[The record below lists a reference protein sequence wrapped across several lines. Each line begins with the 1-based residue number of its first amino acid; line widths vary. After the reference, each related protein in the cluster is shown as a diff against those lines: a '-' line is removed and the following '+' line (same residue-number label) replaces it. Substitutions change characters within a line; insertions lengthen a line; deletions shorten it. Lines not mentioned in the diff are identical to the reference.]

1 MGIVALRG
9 PAIGMT
15 LGHEYGT
22 LRAVVRRRPLIV
34 APVDGSADGNTTVD
48 YALALAGRRG
58 ADVDLLHVVR
68 PRGPSV
74 FDNPDIAL
82 VGQTSSS
89 RHVADPS
96 DERALLER
104 PTVTVGPEGT
114 HIRNVTYKG
123 EPGKAIAAYAQLSE
137 AAAIIIGKYYGS
149 PRWRRSGNIA
159 VSLGRSAPIP
169 VLIVPPPMDGDPVTA
184 AAPFAHIVSAAD
196 FTVSSAVAL
205 RAALDIARASGGRV
219 TLVHAMKDTPGRM
232 VFSGFEALGAIDEI
246 HAKAAKVAARLR
258 RAIPASAA
266 GRVDSRVTTGEPQ
279 RGILD
284 VAAQVDA
291 DLIVIGVPPRSR
303 FDEVLFGST
312 LRGVVR
318 RASCPVLVVP
328 VIAGAHQWIVGA
340 TS

>member
-1 MGIVALRG
+1 MR
-9 PAIGMT
+9 
-15 LGHEYGT
+15 E
-22 LRAVVRRRPLIV
+22 RPLIV
-34 APVDGSADGNTTVD
+34 VPVDGSADGDTTVD

-74 FDNPDIAL
+74 FDNPDIAV

-89 RHVADPS
+89 GRVADSSDKRASLKRPS
-96 DERALLER
+96 
-104 PTVTVGPEGT
+104 VTAGPEGT
-114 HIRNVTYKG
+114 HIRNVTSKG
-123 EPGKAIAAYAQLSE
+123 EPARAIAAYAQLSE
-137 AAAIIIGKYYGS
+137 AAVIIIGKYYGS
-149 PRWRRSGNIA
+149 PRWRRSGSIA

-169 VLIVPPPMDGDPVTA
+169 VLIVPPPVDGDPVGA

-219 TLVHAMKDTPGRM
+219 TLVHAMKDSSGRM
-232 VFSGFEALGAIDEI
+232 VFSGGEALNAIDEM

-279 RGILD
+279 HGILD

-328 VIAGAHQWIVGA
+328 VVAGAHEWIVGA
-340 TS
+340 T

>member
-1 MGIVALRG
+1 
-9 PAIGMT
+9 
-15 LGHEYGT
+15 
-22 LRAVVRRRPLIV
+22 VRKRPLIV
-34 APVDGSADGNTTVD
+34 VPVDGSADGNTTVD
-48 YALALAGRRG
+48 YALALAARRR

-74 FDNPDIAL
+74 FDTPDVVLA
-82 VGQTSSS
+82 GQTSSS
-89 RHVADPS
+89 RHVADPLA
-96 DERALLER
+96 ERALPER
-104 PTVTVGPEGT
+104 SSETAGPAGT
-114 HIRNVTYKG
+114 GIRHVTYKG
-123 EPGKAIAAYAQLSE
+123 EPEKAIAAYAELSE
-137 AAAIIIGKYYGS
+137 ASVIIIGKYYGS
-149 PRWRRSGNIA
+149 PRWRRSGSIA
-159 VSLGRSAPIP
+159 ISLGRLAPIP
-169 VLIVPPPMDGDPVTA
+169 VLIVPPPVDGDPTTA
-184 AAPFAHIVSAAD
+184 APPFAQIVSAAD

-232 VFSGFEALGAIDEI
+232 VFSGTEARNAIDEM

-266 GRVDSRVTTGEPQ
+266 GRVDSRVTTGEPH

-318 RASCPVLVVP
+318 RASCPVLVVS
-328 VIAGAHQWIVGA
+328 VIAGTNKWIVGA